1 MTAQLDHDVAMP
13 DDSPYDAGFADAWV
27 QRGKLQN
34 TEDCYISVPMAWH
47 LVKVGDVVRSPERKE
62 GEVIVEP
69 ARLWT
74 VEQIELNAHR
84 RVGVQARCGEQVLRS
99 GLDRGD
105 AGLDPQAQVMVL
117 EAAPLAQA
125 EAVLRAQ
132 FTAARTLERTTG

>member
-1 MTAQLDHDVAMP
+1 MTAALA
-13 DDSPYDAGFADAWV
+13 DDSPYDAGYAEAWV

-34 TEDCYISVPMAWH
+34 TEDCYIPVPLAWH
-47 LVKVGDVVRSPERKE
+47 LVKVGDVVRSPD
-62 GEVIVEP
+62 G
-69 ARLWT
+69 RLWT
-74 VEQIELNAHR
+74 VEQIGPNPHR
-84 RVGVQARCGEQVLRS
+84 RVGVQARCGDRVLRS

>member
-1 MTAQLDHDVAMP
+1 MSAALA
-13 DDSPYDAGFADAWV
+13 DDSPYDAGYAEAWV
-27 QRGKLQN
+27 ARGKLQN
-34 TEDCYISVPMAWH
+34 TDDCYIPVALPWC
-47 LVKVGDVVRSPERKE
+47 LVNVGDTIQSPECKE
-62 GEVIVEP
+62 GDKVITP
-69 ARLWT
+69 RRLWT
-74 VEQIELNAHR
+74 VDHLELNAHR
-84 RVGVQARCGEQVLRS
+84 RVGVQARCGDKVLRS